1 MNIIN
6 NILKK
11 KTFWF
16 SVAVIAFA
24 VGIVMVNGRTNQL
37 NKQQYQFPLTKEDI
51 ESVLAGQGIDMFIED
66 FSTIDETTHGPSFKD
81 IIISNANLKN
91 DDNITFGIS
100 SQVRDNHKILDLI
113 WYLPKTLPNAL
124 SMDQVDNFFHN
135 ELPNQFK
142 LAGIFY
148 GNKKELDKELGKLL
162 DYYLDEK
169 NYNNGA
175 FWSKRIGNDHL
186 RVGITNH
193 TMSIISLMIIPD
205 EIYEDYLITSNEML
219 KESAE
224 NKNIK
229 IYNST
234 VAEMLED
241 AKKDI
246 PPENELD
253 TFSKHFVVN
262 GQLKNIKE
270 NKNVPEQL
278 ANINS
283 IYLMPNK
290 DKYLSAKLVD
300 DTGSVD
306 VFLQMTSLNTDQLSM
321 ERYHNVVVLYN
332 NNEPVYVVRLSTI

>member
-1 MNIIN
+1 
-6 NILKK
+6 
-11 KTFWF
+11 
-16 SVAVIAFA
+16 
-24 VGIVMVNGRTNQL
+24 
-37 NKQQYQFPLTKEDI
+37 
-51 ESVLAGQGIDMFIED
+51 MFIED
-66 FSTIDETTHGPSFKD
+66 FSTIDETTHGSSFKD

-91 DDNITFGIS
+91 DDNVTFGIS
-100 SQVRDNHKILDLI
+100 SQVRDNHKILNLI

-124 SMDQVDNFFHN
+124 STDLVDFFFHN
-135 ELPNQFK
+135 ELSNQFK
-142 LAGIFY
+142 LAGIFH

-175 FWSKRIGNDHL
+175 FWSKRVGNDHL
-186 RVGITNH
+186 RVSITNH

-205 EIYEDYLITSNEML
+205 ELYEDYLITSNEML

-224 NKNIK
+224 TKNIK

-234 VAEMLED
+234 VADMLED

-253 TFSKHFVVN
+253 TFSNHFVLN

-270 NKNVPEQL
+270 NKNVPKQL

-283 IYLMPNK
+283 NYLMPNK

-306 VFLQMTSLNTDQLSM
+306 VFLQITSLNTDQLSM
-321 ERYHNVVVLYN
+321 ERNHNVVILYN
-332 NNEPVYVVRLSTI
+332 NNEPVYVVRLSTLD